1 MGSLITAL
9 QCDKTLQKTNTK
21 MMELDFE
28 DVESYLKSIEVGD
41 DGHQQMYQVEMM
53 IGDQVPMLS
62 PQVTSSFSMPV
73 EDLYSPYDTKEFPTS
88 LDELLK
94 MEELDVFVPI
104 NQNNNNYSQYKDLEV
119 KTETLYVPVIQV
131 SQYEMSQDNS
141 HYTSSSDSD
150 DDYVQPNR
158 LSVRKS
164 RKASGSS
171 TASCQDSESEDE
183 WRPEAEDYSPA
194 RKNTRRSRRSSGGV
208 VKHTQRRKS
217 KSFSHRPIPQKRSP
231 GTSLKITQWI
241 VSLLRDPMYNPSVIT
256 WADETEGVFSIRDT
270 IKLASL
276 WGEVK
281 RNPEMNYEKL
291 SRAMRYSYNNG
302 ELEPIREQRLTY
314 KFGPSMTDWEALDRS
329 DPNFEQSYREQ

>member
-1 MGSLITAL
+1 
-9 QCDKTLQKTNTK
+9 
-21 MMELDFE
+21 
-28 DVESYLKSIEVGD
+28 
-41 DGHQQMYQVEMM
+41 MYQVEMM

-94 MEELDVFVPI
+94 MEDLDVFVPI

-131 SQYEMSQDNS
+131 SQYEMSQNNS
-141 HYTSSSDSD
+141 QYTSSSDSD

>member
-1 MGSLITAL
+1 MST
-9 QCDKTLQKTNTK
+9 

-28 DVESYLKSIEVGD
+28 DVESYLKSIEVGCD
-41 DGHQQMYQVEMM
+41 QQMYQVEMM

-62 PQVTSSFSMPV
+62 PQVNSSFSMPV

-88 LDELLK
+88 LDDLLK

-104 NQNNNNYSQYKDLEV
+104 NQNNNYSQYNDLEV
-119 KTETLYVPVIQV
+119 KTETLFVPVIQV

-141 HYTSSSDSD
+141 QYTSSSSDSD
-150 DDYVQPNR
+150 EDYVQPNR

-183 WRPEAEDYSPA
+183 WRPEAEDYSPV
-194 RKNTRRSRRSSGGV
+194 RKNTRRMRRRSSGGV
-208 VKHTQRRKS
+208 VKNTQRRRKS

-329 DPNFEQSYREQ
+329 DPNFEQREQ

>member
-1 MGSLITAL
+1 MST
-9 QCDKTLQKTNTK
+9 

-28 DVESYLKSIEVGD
+28 DVESYLKSIEVGCD
-41 DGHQQMYQVEMM
+41 QQMYQVEMM

-62 PQVTSSFSMPV
+62 PQVNSSFSMPV

-88 LDELLK
+88 LDDLLK
-94 MEELDVFVPI
+94 MEDLDVFVPI

-141 HYTSSSDSD
+141 QYSSSSESD
-150 DDYVQPNR
+150 EDYVQPNR

-194 RKNTRRSRRSSGGV
+194 RKNTRRRRRSSGGV

-217 KSFSHRPIPQKRSP
+217 KSFSHHRPIPQKRSP

-241 VSLLRDPMYNPSVIT
+241 VSLLRDPIYNPSVIT

>member
-1 MGSLITAL
+1 
-9 QCDKTLQKTNTK
+9 

-28 DVESYLKSIEVGD
+28 DVESYLKSIEVGCD
-41 DGHQQMYQVEMM
+41 QHLYQVEMM
-53 IGDQVPMLS
+53 LDTSPRDQQVPMLS
-62 PQVTSSFSMPV
+62 PQVASGFSMPV

-94 MEELDVFVPI
+94 IEELDVFDPI
-104 NQNNNNYSQYKDLEV
+104 NQNHNYTQYKNSEV
-119 KTETLYVPVIQV
+119 RTETIFVPVIQV
-131 SQYEMSQDNS
+131 SKYEMSQES
-141 HYTSSSDSD
+141 GSQYTSASSSDSD
-150 DDYVQPNR
+150 EDYVQPNR
-158 LSVRKS
+158 LSARKS
-164 RKASGSS
+164 RKASSSS

-183 WRPEAEDYSPA
+183 WRPEADEYSPSRE
-194 RKNTRRSRRSSGGV
+194 RKDTKRRRSSGGV
-208 VKHTQRRKS
+208 MKHTSRRKS
-217 KSFSHRPIPQKRSP
+217 KSFSHRPIPQRRSP

-241 VSLLRDPMYNPSVIT
+241 VSLLRDPVYNPSVIT
-256 WADETEGVFSIRDT
+256 WQDETEGVFSIRDT

-281 RNPEMNYEKL
+281 RNPDMNYEKL

-314 KFGPSMTDWEALDRS
+314 KFGPNMTDWEALDRA

>member
-1 MGSLITAL
+1 MGVLL
-9 QCDKTLQKTNTK
+9 QHCSVIKHCKKTNTK

-53 IGDQVPMLS
+53 IGDQVPMLY

-131 SQYEMSQDNS
+131 SQYEMSQDDNQ
-141 HYTSSSDSD
+141 YTSSSDSD

-194 RKNTRRSRRSSGGV
+194 RKIRGE
-208 VKHTQRRKS
+208 
-217 KSFSHRPIPQKRSP
+217 
-231 GTSLKITQWI
+231 
-241 VSLLRDPMYNPSVIT
+241 
-256 WADETEGVFSIRDT
+256 AEGAR
-270 IKLASL
+270 
-276 WGEVK
+276 EV
-281 RNPEMNYEKL
+281 
-291 SRAMRYSYNNG
+291 
-302 ELEPIREQRLTY
+302 
-314 KFGPSMTDWEALDRS
+314 W
-329 DPNFEQSYREQ
+329 

>member
-1 MGSLITAL
+1 MGTIVASHTAPIKYRIGTEHQNHSVL
-9 QCDKTLQKTNTK
+9 EQHCSVIPLQKTNTK

-28 DVESYLKSIEVGD
+28 DVESYLKSIEVGCD
-41 DGHQQMYQVEMM
+41 QQMY
-53 IGDQVPMLS
+53 
-62 PQVTSSFSMPV
+62 QVTSSFSMPV

-88 LDELLK
+88 LDDLLK
-94 MEELDVFVPI
+94 MEDLDVFVPI

-131 SQYEMSQDNS
+131 SQYEMSQDDNQ
-141 HYTSSSDSD
+141 YTSSSDSD

-217 KSFSHRPIPQKRSP
+217 KSFCTCQRTKLHRVAT
-231 GTSLKITQWI
+231 G
-241 VSLLRDPMYNPSVIT
+241 
-256 WADETEGVFSIRDT
+256 A
-270 IKLASL
+270 
-276 WGEVK
+276 
-281 RNPEMNYEKL
+281 
-291 SRAMRYSYNNG
+291 
-302 ELEPIREQRLTY
+302 
-314 KFGPSMTDWEALDRS
+314 
-329 DPNFEQSYREQ
+329 